1 MFYFVISVFYLFAV
15 LKKIHW
21 FIVFFKSLVTT
32 PAVFVNVGEFNR
44 L

>member
-15 LKKIHW
+15 LKKYTGLL
-21 FIVFFKSLVTT
+21 FFFKSLVTT